1 MLTNVKVIHLGET
14 RELLA
19 EWNEVRVAILA
30 GRTKGFH
37 AGVETPEGVTV
48 YLAGTCR
55 DNPMQS
61 VHSLLKAAADSNRQV
76 ACMPPVFRSSRM

>member
-1 MLTNVKVIHLGET
+1 MKDVKVIHLGET

-30 GRTKGFH
+30 GRIKGFH

-48 YLAGTCR
+48 YLAGIYR
-55 DNPMQS
+55 DEPMLG
-61 VHSLLKAAADSNRQV
+61 VRGLLKAVADTTKRV
-76 ACMPPVFRSSRM
+76 ASAMPVFRTSRM